1 MPVRARLAALPALLA
16 LAPAGA
22 ALAQSPD
29 YMMQDCAYSAQVFF
43 QDFEARSEPKYEG
56 QRTDGTHAVN
66 GSIYL
71 ETRREDYQ
79 CSYNAAGDTMVG
91 FYAEGRDWPGFV
103 RGDGSPYMSGESGAD
118 DGGGAMAG
126 APDGETISV
135 RFAPGASGAT
145 YEGRVAA
152 GGTIRYVLKARD
164 GQFLSV
170 RVAPDDAALDYAI
183 RNPDGSTLLDPI
195 GADTPYRGQLWQR
208 GDHVVE
214 ILNRTRRAGAYGV
227 TFEIR

>member
-1 MPVRARLAALPALLA
+1 MRRIPTIAPAAFAAALAPLLA

-29 YMMQDCAYSAQVFF
+29 YMMEDCGYSAQVFF

-79 CSYNAAGDTMVG
+79 CSYNAAGDAMVG
-91 FYAEGRDWPGFV
+91 FFAEGRNWPGFV
-103 RGDGSPYMSGESGAD
+103 RGEGSPHMAGGSG
-118 DGGGAMAG
+118 GGGASAG
-126 APDGETISV
+126 PITV
-135 RFAPGASGAT
+135 TFAPGASGAT
-145 YEGRVAA
+145 YDGRLGA
-152 GGTIRYVLKARD
+152 GGSTSYIMRARD

-170 RVAPDDAALDYAI
+170 TVTPEGGRLDYAI
-183 RNPDGSTLLDPI
+183 RNPDGSALLDPI
-195 GADTPYRGQLWQR
+195 DASNAYLGQLWQR
-208 GDHVVE
+208 GAHVVE
-214 ILNRTRRAGAYGV
+214 IINRGNRETGYRV

>member
-1 MPVRARLAALPALLA
+1 MPFARLAALPALLA
-16 LAPAGA
+16 VVPAGA

-29 YMMQDCAYSAQVFF
+29 YMMQDCANSAQIFF

-79 CSYNAAGDTMVG
+79 CSYNAGGDTLVG
-91 FYAEGRDWPGFV
+91 FFAEGRDWPGFV
-103 RGDGSPYMSGESGAD
+103 RGEGSPYMSGEAGAD

-126 APDGETISV
+126 AQGAGKVTV

-145 YEGRVAA
+145 YEGRLAP
-152 GGTIRYVLKARD
+152 GDSTSYVLRARD
-164 GQFLSV
+164 GQFLTVQVESEGGL
-170 RVAPDDAALDYAI
+170 LDYAI
-183 RNPDGSTLLDPI
+183 RNPDGSALLDPI
-195 GADTPYRGQLWQR
+195 DASTPYRGQLWQS
-208 GDHVVE
+208 GDHMVE
-214 ILNRTRRAGAYGV
+214 VLNRSNRESGYRV